1 MYLHTALAK
10 SHFTTSAKIRHRVK
24 RILAFKQTKK
34 KRIARMHVYLRPQ
47 DLSELDR

>member
-1 MYLHTALAK
+1 MYLHTTLAK

-34 KRIARMHVYLRPQ
+34 RIARMHVYLRPQ